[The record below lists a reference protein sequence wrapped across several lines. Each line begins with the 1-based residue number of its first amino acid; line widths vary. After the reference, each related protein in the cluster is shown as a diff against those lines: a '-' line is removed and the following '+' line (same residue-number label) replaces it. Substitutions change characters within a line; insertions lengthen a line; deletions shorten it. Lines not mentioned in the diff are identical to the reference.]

1 MVETNLFVITGRL
14 VTSLLLLTLCS
25 CGYSHS
31 DPCQSSV
38 YEECMERTENTTL
51 ADIVCSEKAVSE
63 CED

>member
-1 MVETNLFVITGRL
+1 MVEVNLFVIARRL
-14 VTSLLLLTLCS
+14 VTSLLLLALCS

-31 DPCQSSV
+31 DPCESSM
-38 YEECMERTENTTL
+38 YEECMQRTENTTL

>member
-1 MVETNLFVITGRL
+1 MVEANLFVITGRL

-31 DPCQSSV
+31 DPRESSM
-38 YEECMERTENTTL
+38 YEECMQRTENTTL